1 MVSGERDG
9 PGLALKGL
17 SEDAG
22 LPGSQRQPCVW
33 IVVEFCQLA
42 QSVRGGILVC
52 QNKRRKVKSH
62 KICHFKNKK
71 ALSRH
76 DKAWG

>member
-1 MVSGERDG
+1 MVRGERDG
-9 PGLALKGL
+9 SGLALKGL

-42 QSVRGGILVC
+42 ESVRGGILLC
-52 QNKRRKVKSH
+52 QNKMEES
-62 KICHFKNKK
+62 KIPQDMPF
-71 ALSRH
+71 
-76 DKAWG
+76 